1 MWEKVD
7 VPCVG
12 GPVNGRSL
20 LVPVDE
26 DGVPPDVLDQNW
38 LWVEFGGELLDADMA
53 GVYELEPLAGAG
65 PPWIYVWA
73 PTGGLSPPARARST
87 DPGTM
92 KGAR

>member
-12 GPVNGRSL
+12 GPVDGRSL

-26 DGVPPDVLDQNW
+26 DGVPPNMIDQNW

-53 GVYELEPLAGAG
+53 GVYELEPVAGTG
-65 PPWIYVWA
+65 PPWVYVWA
-73 PTGGLSPPARARST
+73 PRATFRS
-87 DPGTM
+87 G
-92 KGAR
+92 